1 MDKEKVLKII
11 GQVEALLTEL
21 KGEIGVSD
29 QAVSPKGRKKVPK
42 KSRQSKKSGS
52 VKPIQ
57 DLIESGFF
65 DTPKTSVQVVEILE
79 KKAQFFDQSNVAT
92 TLMRLVKKGVLERE
106 RSGAKNNP
114 WTYKKK

>member
-1 MDKEKVLKII
+1 MDKEKVLKTI
-11 GQVEALLTEL
+11 GQVEALLAEL
-21 KGEIGVSD
+21 KDEVGVSD
-29 QAVSPKGRKKVPK
+29 QAVSSKSQKKMSK
-42 KSRQSKKSGS
+42 QSRQSKKSGS
-52 VKPIQ
+52 AKPVQ

-65 DTPKTSVQVVEILE
+65 DTPKTNVQAVEILE
-79 KKAQFFDQSNVAT
+79 KKAQFFDQSNVAV